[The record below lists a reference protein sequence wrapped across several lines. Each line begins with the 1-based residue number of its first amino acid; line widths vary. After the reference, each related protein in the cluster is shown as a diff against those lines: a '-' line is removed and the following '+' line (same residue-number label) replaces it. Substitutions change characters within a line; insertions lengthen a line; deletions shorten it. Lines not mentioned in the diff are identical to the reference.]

1 MLLANK
7 EAVMTVLDTLNFVAF
22 QPLGNTNPIAVRRRK
37 LAAKIDEQILL
48 AIDKAYTP
56 TQHKW
61 ITDADGNQRK
71 VEVAKRVK
79 RCWTASV
86 DGKINLVVRY
96 GSKPLEFAK
105 GKNAIELASEAE
117 VADVLAKVREAAELG
132 ELDALIEQQA
142 RFGRRVTTKSK

>member
-1 MLLANK
+1 
-7 EAVMTVLDTLNFVAF
+7 MTVLDTLNFVAF
-22 QPLGNTNPIAVRRRK
+22 NPLQNNNPIAVRRRK
-37 LAAKIDEQILL
+37 LIAKIDEQILL
-48 AIDKAYTP
+48 AIDKGYTP

-61 ITDADGNQRK
+61 VTDEHGNQRK

-79 RCWTASV
+79 RWWTASV

-132 ELDALIEQQA
+132 ELDALIEKQA
-142 RFGRRVTTKSK
+142 QFGRRVTQKNK

>member
-1 MLLANK
+1 
-7 EAVMTVLDTLNFVAF
+7 MTVLDTLNLVTFN
-22 QPLGNTNPIAVRRRK
+22 PLQNNNPIAVRRRK
-37 LAAKIDEQILL
+37 LIAKIDEQIQI
-48 AIDKAYTP
+48 ASNKDYTP

-61 ITDADGNQRK
+61 VTDEHGNQRK

-79 RCWTASV
+79 RWWTASV

-105 GKNAIELASEAE
+105 GKNAIELGSEEE

-132 ELDALIEQQA
+132 ELDALIEKQA
-142 RFGRRVTTKSK
+142 QFGRRVTQKNK